1 MPLRF
6 LADASLRGVY
16 VRALRRAFPDLDL
29 LTATEAGLREAPD
42 PAILERAAEEGR
54 IMLSQDYATMPDF
67 ALARVAAG
75 QPMPGLLQVP
85 MHTAVAPVLDD
96 LRLILA
102 VSTPE
107 DWRDRVVY
115 LPLRA

>member
-1 MPLRF
+1 MLRF

-16 VRALRRAFPDLDL
+16 VRALRRTFPDLAL
-29 LTATEAGLREAPD
+29 LTAVEVGLREAPD
-42 PAILERAAEEGR
+42 PVILEHAAGEGR
-54 IMLSQDYATMPDF
+54 IVLSQDFATMADF

-75 QPMPGLLQVP
+75 RPMPGVIQLPLHGGTVS
-85 MHTAVAPVLDD
+85 AVLEDF
-96 LRLILA
+96 RLILA

-115 LPLRA
+115 LPLQA